1 MREDDKV
8 KVFAGIEAVDP
19 PLERSVLA
27 IGNFDGVHLGHQQ
40 LLAQSG
46 LFAANTGG
54 PVVVLTFEP
63 HPLSVVSPDKTPRR
77 LSSPE
82 EKLQLLAD
90 AGADLT
96 VVAHSDRALLS
107 LEPERFIK
115 EVIIDIFHPAQ
126 IVEGPSFGFGKGRRG
141 TPELLRS
148 VAAGFGCEVH
158 ILEPVCLQVTEG
170 ETLLVS
176 SSLVRKL
183 LEEGKVRRAALCLGR
198 RYSLGGKVVR
208 GYGRGRT
215 LGFPTTNIEV
225 VDRLIP
231 GDGVY
236 AARAFIGRSSRDSL
250 PCAVSIGHAPTFN
263 DSPSAPRQIEAHLI
277 GLDRDVYGEH
287 LRIEFGRRLRG
298 QRKFDSADDLTRQLE
313 VDVRAVRLEVQQ
325 SLSDTSEWESLT

>member
-1 MREDDKV
+1 MKV
-8 KVFAGIEAVDP
+8 LAGIEAVDP
-19 PLERSVLA
+19 PLKRSVLA

-46 LFAANTGG
+46 LLAANTGG

-63 HPLSVVSPDKTPRR
+63 HPLSVVSPEKAPPR

-82 EKLQLLAD
+82 EKLQLLAH

-96 VVAHSDRALLS
+96 VVAHSDRALLG
-107 LEPERFIK
+107 LEPEQFIK
-115 EVIIDIFHPAQ
+115 EIIIDRFHPTQ

-148 VAAGFGCEVH
+148 VAARFGCEVL

-176 SSLVRKL
+176 SSLVRTL
-183 LEEGKVRRAALCLGR
+183 LAEGKVRRAALCLGR
-198 RYSLGGKVVR
+198 RYSLGGTVVR
-208 GYGRGRT
+208 GHGRGRT
-215 LGFPTTNIEV
+215 LGFPTTNVEV

-250 PCAVSIGHAPTFN
+250 PCAVSIGHSPTFD
-263 DSPSAPRQIEAHLI
+263 DSPSAPRQIEAHLLS
-277 GLDRDVYGEH
+277 LDRDVYGEH

-298 QRKFDSADDLTRQLE
+298 QKKFESADDLTRQLE
-313 VDVRAVRLEVQQ
+313 LDVRAVRLEVQQ
-325 SLSDTSEWESLT
+325 SLSDTSEWESPT